1 VTDQP
6 QTKATSA
13 YLFAGVAIIFWS
25 TISTAFKLS
34 LQNQSPAQLLLWA
47 SAVSTL
53 VIFIVILL
61 QKKTGLLMQ
70 GSRRDLMRSVI
81 LGFLNPFLYYMVLL
95 EAYNRLPA
103 QEAQVLNYIWAVML
117 SLLAIP
123 ILKQIPRLR
132 DICGV
137 LISFCGAVM
146 IALRGEFRQLHFA
159 EPLGVGLALFSTL
172 IWALFWLYNVKDKRD
187 EVVKL
192 FWIFVFGLM
201 FILIFTIVTKQFSL
215 PNKWALA
222 GAVYVG
228 IFEMGITFIVWLMAL
243 QRAASTA
250 RVTNL
255 IFLTPFISLLLINRV
270 LGEQILQSTFIGL
283 VLIIGGILWQQT
295 GKRKPLPEANIETIE

>member
-13 YLFAGVAIIFWS
+13 YLFAGVAIVFWS

-34 LQNQSPAQLLLWA
+34 LQNQSPSQLLLWA

-295 GKRKPLPEANIETIE
+295 PLPEANIETIE